1 MMNSLLLLVVITM
14 KKNNKLPYFKFVSIN
29 RPIKSYYRYVFVKE
43 PEFWYNRKSIEVRIE
58 FYECY
63 NIIRDELKAIGYKAY
78 IVCSSIDGFYMI
90 CTIKVKD
97 ENELKKVKKQL
108 FDKMPNNLSM
118 KWLKK
123 HGFKQMGTMIEKEI

>member
-1 MMNSLLLLVVITM
+1 M
-14 KKNNKLPYFKFVSIN
+14 KKRNKLPYFRFVSIN
-29 RPIKSYYRYVFVKE
+29 RPIKRYYRYVFVKE

-58 FYECY
+58 F
-63 NIIRDELKAIGYKAY
+63 DERCNVVCGEPKVIGYEAY
-78 IVCSSIDGFYMI
+78 IVCSSIDDFYMI

-97 ENELKKVKKQL
+97 ENEFKKVKKQL

-123 HGFKQMGTMIEKEI
+123 HGFEQM

>member
-1 MMNSLLLLVVITM
+1 MTNFLPLLVVIKM
-14 KKNNKLPYFKFVSIN
+14 KKRNELPYFRFVSIN
-29 RPIKSYYRYVFVKE
+29 RPIKRYYRYVFVKE

-58 FYECY
+58 FYECC
-63 NIIRDELKAIGYKAY
+63 NVCDKPKVIGYKAY
-78 IVCSSIDGFYMI
+78 IVCSSIDDFYMI
-90 CTIKVKD
+90 RTIKVKD

-123 HGFKQMGTMIEKEI
+123 HGFEQM

>member
-1 MMNSLLLLVVITM
+1 MNFLLLLVVIKM
-14 KKNNKLPYFKFVSIN
+14 KKHNKLPYFRFVSIN
-29 RPIKSYYRYVFVKE
+29 RPIKRYYRYVFVKE

-58 FYECY
+58 FDERC
-63 NIIRDELKAIGYKAY
+63 NVICDELKVIDYEAY
-78 IVCSSIDGFYMI
+78 IVCSSIDDFYMI

-97 ENELKKVKKQL
+97 ENEFKKVKKQL

-123 HGFKQMGTMIEKEI
+123 RGFEQM

>member
-1 MMNSLLLLVVITM
+1 MNFLLLLVVIIM
-14 KKNNKLPYFKFVSIN
+14 NKRNKLPYFRFVSIN
-29 RPIKSYYRYVFVKE
+29 RPIKRYYRYVFVKE

-58 FYECY
+58 F
-63 NIIRDELKAIGYKAY
+63 DERCNVVCGEPKVIGYEAY
-78 IVCSSIDGFYMI
+78 IVCSSIDDFYMI

-97 ENELKKVKKQL
+97 ENEFKKVKKQL

-123 HGFKQMGTMIEKEI
+123 HGFEQM